1 MRLKDISRLKVVP
14 GDEIC
19 VVEEFLPGD
28 GAYED
33 NGRVKATVT
42 GYPSI
47 NLDLRVVEV
56 KPLSGKT
63 RLPSPGNLIYGF
75 VFSVRDEYALV
86 RIYSDVKCF
95 KYLTTLT
102 GILHASQASDKYV
115 KSVYSAVK
123 PGDVIKA
130 KVLSEAPPYHLTI
143 KEHQLGVVT
152 AYCSVCGAKLIKQ
165 GNTLACPS
173 CGSTEG
179 RKTSLEYGILKCP

>member
-1 MRLKDISRLKVVP
+1 MRLKEISSLKLVP

-19 VVEEFLPGD
+19 VVEEFLPGS

-42 GYPSI
+42 GYPNI
-47 NLDLRVVEV
+47 NFDLRVVEV
-56 KPLSGKT
+56 RPLSSKT
-63 RLPSPGNLIYGF
+63 RLPSVGAIVYGL
-75 VFSVRDEYALV
+75 VYSVRDEYALV
-86 RIYSDVKCF
+86 RIYSDAKCV

-115 KSVYSAVK
+115 KNVYSIVR

-130 KVLSEAPPYHLTI
+130 KVLSDTPPYHLTVR
-143 KEHQLGVVT
+143 EQQLGVVY
-152 AYCSVCGAKLIKQ
+152 AYCSVCGTKLVKQ
-165 GNTLACPS
+165 GGTLACPS

-179 RKTSLEYGILKCP
+179 RKTSPEYGIVKCA